1 MSSTTLVMN
10 LAQSIIS
17 IPTLFSSADPTIA
30 VDFSQETYCFLVYFN
45 LASHANA
52 GQESAIHDLARSVL
66 EVTGFNQRGTI
77 LRTRYDISFTI
88 CGSSRQIGHVSCSQ
102 QDKMMFSLSEPPQ
115 IVTEAIAAFQK
126 NNQKRADL
134 NLPQLNM
141 MTIPCIAMVGTQPF
155 FYQIPVTQQLSNCVA
170 TGQFPSQPTVIR
182 HCAPLAR

>member
-1 MSSTTLVMN
+1 MN
-10 LAQSIIS
+10 LAQLIIS

-30 VDFSQETYCFLVYFN
+30 VDFSQETYRFLVYFD

-52 GQESAIHDLARSVL
+52 GQESAIHVLARSVL

-77 LRTRYDISFTI
+77 LCTQYNISLTI
-88 CGSSRQIGHVSCSQ
+88 CGLSCQIGHVSFSQ
-102 QDKMMFSLSEPPQ
+102 QDKMMFSLSEPEPQ

-126 NNQKRADL
+126 NNWKHTDL
-134 NLPQLNM
+134 NLPQLDM

-155 FYQIPVTQQLSNCVA
+155 FYHIPVTQQLSHCVA